1 MPGSVD
7 FPLRSDILKAEPLR
21 RHSWNGKG
29 IHDTDIPGDQ
39 SSAISDDDQ
48 SSVFSDSGTDLVSIS
63 ESSSPS
69 LWARVFPK
77 FTFFSGLSR
86 SNHQDVAEKQEEAK
100 RWNKQI
106 EQTIDQ
112 LKKKPQSLNVQPVQA
127 ESGQPFLN
135 VSFLPASDEESH
147 VGEAAAE
154 QHPQNLD
161 FETISGPFNIDSF
174 PGFAAKIDLV
184 HQTLSSKITSSADKI
199 ATLLSLKEKTDLFGG
214 TVTMINLAEA
224 LRDTARSGAE
234 YKVADRTDE
243 IEAEKETENEAIKNA
258 EEALTQY
265 QLAYAQHN
273 GLLQELLGLQNPV
286 TDDLLRALHQ
296 RYLVISEDHENTTSF
311 EDFTTDLFEENNRY
325 LNSLNNLVAESRQK
339 VIDAHKKLDDVKAL
353 QHSEIEYDFF
363 RRSPQS
369 GLGNWFQ
376 TNTFVDTFT
385 MFNGSWDIRQIGNF
399 FDSIRSSLLDA
410 DQNKFMRG
418 LVITALFATTFFY
431 FSAKSFQTTGA
442 FCLALGATTV
452 AALAHAVFK
461 FVRWCGVGLKSN
473 TYDPIVRNLNVPKDE
488 DQANKT
494 RIADPN
500 RKLVIATHF
509 AHNPR
514 NLALKRVASSSLV
527 ASIPRREGVKRIKK
541 PVQIKHLRPRGSK
554 RKVTNLRPDFNAAA
568 LLELNFRQDQYR
580 VPQDASTGTVS
591 TAKTRANFAMGA
603 QQQLDSQKY
612 NSALTRGMSAD
623 ELTQS
628 YGNILSSSQ
637 VLGSRSAQ
645 GANVQQSWRSKTVNF
660 FFGQSKKQFSCP
672 DKYTPDDVI
681 ARNAELEAKTKQD
694 GINRIVRS

>member
-1 MPGSVD
+1 
-7 FPLRSDILKAEPLR
+7 
-21 RHSWNGKG
+21 
-29 IHDTDIPGDQ
+29 
-39 SSAISDDDQ
+39 
-48 SSVFSDSGTDLVSIS
+48 
-63 ESSSPS
+63 
-69 LWARVFPK
+69 
-77 FTFFSGLSR
+77 
-86 SNHQDVAEKQEEAK
+86 
-100 RWNKQI
+100 
-106 EQTIDQ
+106 
-112 LKKKPQSLNVQPVQA
+112 QPVQA

-286 TDDLLRALHQ
+286 TDDLLRALYE
-296 RYLVISEDHENTTSF
+296 RYLEISQDDENTTSF
-311 EDFTTDLFEENNRY
+311 EAFTNALFDENNQY
-325 LNSLNNLVAESRQK
+325 LNRLNDLVAESRQK
-339 VIDAHKKLDDVKAL
+339 VIDAHKELDAVKAL

-385 MFNGSWDIRQIGNF
+385 TFNGSWDIRQIGNF

-410 DQNKFMRG
+410 DQNKFMRV
-418 LVITALFATTFFY
+418 LVITALIATTFFY

-500 RKLVIATHF
+500 RKLVIAAHF
-509 AHNPR
+509 ATNPR
-514 NLALKRVASSSLV
+514 NLAVKRVASSSLE
-527 ASIPRREGVKRIKK
+527 ALIPRRKGVKGRKKK
-541 PVQIKHLRPRGSK
+541 PVQIKHLRPLGSM
-554 RKVTNLRPDFNAAA
+554 RQVTKLTLDFNAAA
-568 LLELNFRQDQYR
+568 LLDSSSQRLNSAPISHR
-580 VPQDASTGTVS
+580 VPHNP
-591 TAKTRANFAMGA
+591 ANCKSEIIFAESA

-612 NSALTRGMSAD
+612 NSALTRAVSAD

-672 DKYTPDDVI
+672 DKYTPDYVP

-694 GINRIVRS
+694 GINRIVRR